1 MRSNSALGTGPFGV
15 GSGSRLRRSV
25 SCSIRFNLGQL
36 LHEAAISDETAAAVD
51 GDLERSAD
59 WTDSCDRPDLVPEL
73 SPYVLE
79 TDTVTDGEC
88 RHHLVALH
96 RVVEGSQ
103 HGEECSEFAA
113 VELLAGAPGFAG
125 PRHGHQVEE
134 LVLEILI

>member
-51 GDLERSAD
+51 GNLERSAD

-88 RHHLVALH
+88 RNGEVLDAVAMAELLELV
-96 RVVEGSQ
+96 RVV
-103 HGEECSEFAA
+103 
-113 VELLAGAPGFAG
+113 AGAIV
-125 PRHGHQVEE
+125 RHQVLRETYEAEE
-134 LVLEILI
+134 TH